1 MEAAQWRE
9 IQKFVPER
17 PFAGHLASPMEGG
30 GRDVS
35 VSYFVGWQEWQ
46 DSNLQPPVLETGD
59 PPFSNDNVPQHLS
72 RRTPRKC
79 LHHAGFVDTL
89 RNRR

>member
-46 DSNLQPPVLETGD
+46 DSITPVKSKGATENA
-59 PPFSNDNVPQHLS
+59 P
-72 RRTPRKC
+72 
-79 LHHAGFVDTL
+79 
-89 RNRR
+89 